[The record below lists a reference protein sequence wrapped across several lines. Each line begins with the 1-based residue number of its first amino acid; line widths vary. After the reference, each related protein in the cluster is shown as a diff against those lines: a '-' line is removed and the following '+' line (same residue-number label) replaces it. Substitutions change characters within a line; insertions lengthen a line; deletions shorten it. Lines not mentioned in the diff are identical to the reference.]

1 MSRIKIESNT
11 HDSKVELPEQLVFGR
26 TFTDHVFE
34 MDYDTDKGWHSPTI
48 KKRSKLDLDPAAM
61 ALHYGQAIFEGM
73 KAYNYK
79 GGKIALFRPEK
90 NFERLNNSNRRLC
103 IPEIDIDLVMEALIE
118 LIKID
123 KEWIPTKE
131 GHALYIRPFVFANE
145 ASLGV
150 RAADSYKF
158 IILLNPVGPY
168 YATGFKPVP
177 IMVTDKYVRAVR
189 KGVGDCKCAGNYA
202 ASLIAQREAKKE
214 GYGQVLWLDAIE
226 QKYLEEVGVMNI
238 FVRFKGEVATPML
251 TGSILPGITRM
262 SVIQVLK
269 DWGYNMNE
277 RMIPIDELV
286 TAYDKGD
293 LLEMWGSGTAAVI
306 SSISKLKFHDKIMT
320 FNENE
325 AGELGTK
332 LYQEITGIQWG
343 KKEDKYGWIKFVE

>member
-1 MSRIKIESNT
+1 MSRIIIESSK
-11 HDSKVELPEQLVFGR
+11 HDGKIELPEQLIFGR

-34 MDYDTDKGWHSPTI
+34 MDYDPDKGWYKPTI
-48 KKRSKLDLDPAAM
+48 KKKSNLDLDPAAM

-73 KAYNYK
+73 KAYNYTD
-79 GGKIALFRPEK
+79 GKIALFRPEK

-103 IPEIDIDLVMEALIE
+103 IPEIDIDLVMEALFE

-131 GHALYIRPFVFANE
+131 GHSLYIRPFVFANE
-145 ASLGV
+145 PSLGV
-150 RAADSYKF
+150 RPANQYKF

-168 YATGFKPVP
+168 YPQGFKPVP
-177 IMVTDKYVRAVR
+177 IMATDEYVRAVR

-202 ASLIAQREAKKE
+202 ASLIAQREAQKE

-238 FVRFKGEVATPML
+238 FVSLKNEIATPML

-262 SVIQVLK
+262 SVIQILK

-277 RMIPIDELV
+277 RMISIDEIV
-286 TAYDKGD
+286 DAYDQGN
-293 LLEMWGSGTAAVI
+293 LFEMFGTGTAAVI
-306 SSISKLKFHDKIMT
+306 SSISKLKYKDKIME
-320 FNENE
+320 FNEKE

-332 LYQEITGIQWG
+332 LYNEITGIQWG
-343 KKEDKYGWIKFVE
+343 KIKDKYGWIKFVE